1 LPKKFLKK
9 RYFDFSFFPKML
21 DRRPKCPQPDPVCP
35 GHPLLMML
43 YTPLIQSVSDVWRQ
57 HKELHEKVDWEKI
70 FRALRDWGYT
80 MGKMRIELMIDSTL
94 IEKKNCKFGKI
105 AVRKMAFLRSAI
117 ERLEV
122 VGFCDDFILS
132 SSQSKY

>member
-1 LPKKFLKK
+1 MFGDNIRSFMKKWIGKK
-9 RYFDFSFFPKML
+9 SFGPYGIG
-21 DRRPKCPQPDPVCP
+21 DIR
-35 GHPLLMML
+35 
-43 YTPLIQSVSDVWRQ
+43 W
-57 HKELHEKVDWEKI
+57 
-70 FRALRDWGYT
+70 
-80 MGKMRIELMIDSTL
+80 GKMRIELMIDSTL